1 VVVPVGA
8 KQRHGEAPGFT
19 GSGVPVAA
27 AAVSSA
33 SGGAAAAAAGL
44 TARRRPLSGSLT
56 VPVSAGQV
64 VALAGLARPGV
75 AASAVVL
82 AAPAVG
88 RRIQAD
94 I

>member
-44 TARRRPLSGSLT
+44 TARRRPLSGSLM
-56 VPVSAGQV
+56 VAGGDHQ
-64 VALAGLARPGV
+64 APGPGPWR
-75 AASAVVL
+75 
-82 AAPAVG
+82 APT
-88 RRIQAD
+88 
-94 I
+94 